1 MYTVCVT
8 CPGNG
13 APIPPPPPEGVID
26 VDETWIYCNI
36 IPYIFNLYP
45 IFLIFLIILISKEF
59 LTDKRKS
66 DIKILLLIFTVKRP
80 GWVYFVAR
88 QIYLIYYKVKQQ
100 NILTPAVL
108 Q

>member
-80 GWVYFVAR
+80 GWVDFVAWLYNR
-88 QIYLIYYKVKQQ
+88 SNKSAEQQ